1 MGENTYTDPV
11 RQEKVGALPKCNIR
25 VSVLNNDGWLPV
37 VDDDEVLV
45 LGGEDC
51 PALCTV
57 AEAMTFLRQAAE
69 RPSWPL
75 TSDPTNG
82 ALWAFEAAIE
92 AYKVIGREGLAGVCE
107 YMQFFETK
115 MRKVDEENFVDLE
128 APGKTSFDPYLEPG
142 LLEAL
147 IEGSPRNG

>member
-1 MGENTYTDPV
+1 MDTTHYPSSG
-11 RQEKVGALPKCNIR
+11 QEFSSPRPKSNIR
-25 VSVLNNDGWLPV
+25 VSVLKNEAWSPMTI
-37 VDDDEVLV
+37 DDDEPLL
-45 LGGEDC
+45 LGGEDA
-51 PALCTV
+51 PSLCTV
-57 AEAMTFLRQAAE
+57 GEAMTFLRQAAE
-69 RPSWPL
+69 RPLWPL
-75 TSDPTNG
+75 TSDPTNS

-115 MRKVDEENFVDLE
+115 MRDDHEENFATIE

-147 IEGSPRNG
+147 AEVRK